1 MLFELFID
9 NFVIIKKQYIRFED
23 GFNVITGETGSGK
36 SLILDAINLIL
47 GDRAKKEYIGNFSD
61 KTIVEAVF
69 IIKDKEKEDFFESKD
84 ISLDEN
90 KLIITRII
98 RKSSSTIRINGR
110 ISTLETLKEISS
122 ILVDIYNQNDN
133 TEFINKSNYINLLDT
148 YKNDD
153 DTIKLLSNLKKL
165 DDKKNNLNNKLS
177 LIDLDDKELI
187 REVELLRF
195 QIDEIEKADIENLD
209 EDKLD
214 SDYKRL
220 NSITELKEA
229 LEFSKEKISGYDY
242 NNPGIIDIISKISSK
257 LEEFSDI
264 DNEVNDFYQGII
276 QVEDQLS
283 EIYSAIDYYSDNL
296 YFDENE
302 LNQLE
307 DKIHTVFDLKRKY
320 GSSLDEVIDYYN
332 TSKKRL
338 EELENS
344 TKLKKDIFKD
354 IENINDEML
363 DISKKLHD
371 IRINKSIELEDK
383 INESIHRLNIKN
395 GLFSIKLKEK
405 TLSNKGIDNVLFLIR
420 TNKGESLKSLEK
432 TASGGELSRIMLAF
446 KEIYSDFDKI
456 DTLIFDEIDQGISGR
471 TAQIVA
477 EKISNI
483 SKARQIISV
492 SHLPQIASFADN
504 HILVS
509 KKDTNDSTITS
520 IDMINGE
527 DRIHELARLIGG
539 VDITDKTYSSAKEML
554 DMASN
559 LKKEN
564 KNEWSWGKDYKI
576 W

>member
-307 DKIHTVFDLKRKY
+307 DKIHTVFALKRKY

-564 KNEWSWGKDYKI
+564 KNE
-576 W
+576 

>member
-1 MLFELFID
+1 M
-9 NFVIIKKQYIRFED
+9 
-23 GFNVITGETGSGK
+23 
-36 SLILDAINLIL
+36 
-47 GDRAKKEYIGNFSD
+47 
-61 KTIVEAVF
+61 
-69 IIKDKEKEDFFESKD
+69 
-84 ISLDEN
+84 
-90 KLIITRII
+90 
-98 RKSSSTIRINGR
+98 
-110 ISTLETLKEISS
+110 
-122 ILVDIYNQNDN
+122 
-133 TEFINKSNYINLLDT
+133 
-148 YKNDD
+148 
-153 DTIKLLSNLKKL
+153 
-165 DDKKNNLNNKLS
+165 
-177 LIDLDDKELI
+177 I

-564 KNEWSWGKDYKI
+564 KNE
-576 W
+576 

>member
-504 HILVS
+504 HILVT

-520 IDMINGE
+520 IDLISGE

-564 KNEWSWGKDYKI
+564 KNE
-576 W
+576 

>member
-432 TASGGELSRIMLAF
+432 TASGGELSRITLAF

-564 KNEWSWGKDYKI
+564 KNE
-576 W
+576 

>member
-564 KNEWSWGKDYKI
+564 KNE
-576 W
+576 